1 MLSGGHP
8 SIVGRGSRSCNLVL
22 TKLSRP
28 ANLSSMIA
36 AHRRVSPPRYVHAP
50 WPLIVGV
57 AGSGT
62 PDRRLAAL
70 YIFGDMTIQRMDN
83 VAIVVDDLDAAVAF
97 FTELGMEMEGKG
109 QIEGLWADRT
119 VGLDGVRSDIA
130 MMRTPDGHSK
140 LELTKYHTPAASGA
154 EPENPPPN
162 TLGLHRVMFA
172 VDDID
177 DTIARLRAHGAE
189 LLGEVAQYES
199 IFRLCYLRGPAG
211 IIVALAEQIG

>member
-1 MLSGGHP
+1 ML
-8 SIVGRGSRSCNLVL
+8 
-22 TKLSRP
+22 
-28 ANLSSMIA
+28 
-36 AHRRVSPPRYVHAP
+36 
-50 WPLIVGV
+50 
-57 AGSGT
+57 
-62 PDRRLAAL
+62 
-70 YIFGDMTIQRMDN
+70 GDMTIQRMDN

-97 FTELGMEMEGKG
+97 FTELGMELEGKG
-109 QIEGLWADRT
+109 QIEGIWADRT

-140 LELTKYHTPAASGA
+140 LELTRYHTPAASGA

-177 DTIARLRAHGAE
+177 DTVARLRAHGAE